1 MQAFNSICKSYGHDF
16 TFVEGAGAAGGL
28 GAGAM
33 FFLNAQLKSG
43 VETFFNLVDIESKIK
58 RDWHYNTDIH
68 NEIAQAID
76 DTIFMYA
83 TRKNINLDL
92 EELDKLIEEIIN
104 IALMKY

>member
-1 MQAFNSICKSYGHDF
+1 MKENTNIEEIGEIALTIQR
-16 TFVEGAGAAGGL
+16 E
-28 GAGAM
+28 
-33 FFLNAQLKSG
+33 
-43 VETFFNLVDIESKIK
+43 IESKRK